1 MDNNSQ
7 HFYCNI
13 CRKAI
18 SKGAFMYSKNKFGK
32 ALCLEH
38 QKEHKKDQ
46 KTTMKLDNHTKKIQD
61 LVKSIHKDELHTT
74 EVELTDIKDWIN
86 SDIDTWKKALKKNK
100 NEEYIISSKTSDKP
114 EDKKRKKVLESPS
127 KIPLKILLLF
137 FEIFIP

>member
-1 MDNNSQ
+1 MEKIDQ

-13 CRKAI
+13 CRKTI
-18 SKGAFMYSKNKFGK
+18 SKGAFMYSNDKFGK

-38 QKEHKKDQ
+38 QKEHNKDQ

-86 SDIDTWKKALKKNK
+86 SDIDTWKKTLNKNK
-100 NEEYIISSKTSDKP
+100 NGEYIVSSKTSDEHK
-114 EDKKRKKVLESPS
+114 DKKKIDKKE
-127 KIPLKILLLF
+127 
-137 FEIFIP
+137 